1 MSLAE
6 RHGRPRACIL
16 TRLGRSIVSLVV
28 GTLLCLTATT
38 SVLVLGWQME
48 LMRGRALRVAG
59 VSGVEPARWLLG
71 PKGSGTIVRLFGGLA
86 TNIRAGLGAALSLA
100 IATFPFAVFWL
111 VAWWAGWE
119 NSFNKGYEQ
128 AFVGPLVGLS
138 GIAVFALTMIYLP
151 LALAHQAVER
161 RAFAL
166 FELRRVRSA
175 VAHAGWRYT
184 VWGLIALIFA
194 LPIFAA
200 RGLPVF
206 AEGIAPQVAEMT
218 RDEIAVLRARI
229 DLATAAYVFAAATL
243 LRVWS
248 AGIYT
253 RAVLRAQDG
262 PDAALWQNT
271 ALSHMGIGSAT
282 RPWAVSRWTHIAL
295 LFMIWTGVA
304 VLVFVGQFLNHEWHV
319 WLTHPFV
326 FLPWGS

>member
-1 MSLAE
+1 
-6 RHGRPRACIL
+6 
-16 TRLGRSIVSLVV
+16 
-28 GTLLCLTATT
+28 
-38 SVLVLGWQME
+38 ME
-48 LMRGRALRVAG
+48 LMRGRALRIAG
-59 VSGVEPARWLLG
+59 ISGAEPARWVLG
-71 PKGSGTIVRLFGGLA
+71 PKGSGAIVRLFGGLA
-86 TNIRAGLGAALSLA
+86 TNIRAGFGAVLSLA

-175 VAHAGWRYT
+175 AAHAGWRYT
-184 VWGLIALIFA
+184 IWGLTVLIFA
-194 LPIFAA
+194 LPVFAA

-206 AEGIAPQVAEMT
+206 AEGIAPQFAEMT
-218 RDEIAVLRARI
+218 SEEIAALRARI
-229 DLATAAYVFAAATL
+229 DLATAAYVFVAATL

-248 AGIYT
+248 AGIYA
-253 RAVLRAQDG
+253 RAVLRAQSG
-262 PDAALWQNT
+262 PEADLWKNT
-271 ALSHMGIGSAT
+271 ALSYTRIGSAG
-282 RPWAVSRWTHIAL
+282 RPWAVSRWMHIVL
-295 LFMIWTGVA
+295 LFMIWTSVA
-304 VLVFVGQFLNHEWHV
+304 VLVFVGQFLNHEWHI

-326 FLPWGS
+326 FLPWGG